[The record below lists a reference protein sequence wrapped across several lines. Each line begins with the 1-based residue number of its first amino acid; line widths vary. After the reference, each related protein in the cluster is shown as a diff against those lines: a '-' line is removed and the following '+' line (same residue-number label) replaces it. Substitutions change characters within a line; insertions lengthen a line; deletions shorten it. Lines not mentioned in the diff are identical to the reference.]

1 MLRYRSRWS
10 RNYVVE
16 PKPQLAISAPE
27 PVELKL
33 FCGAEAVI
41 SFFCSG
47 AVGVE
52 IILWSRIRN

>member
-27 PVELKL
+27 PLELKL

-41 SFFCSG
+41 SYLGSG
-47 AVGVE
+47 AGGAE
-52 IILWSRIRN
+52 IILWSRSRN